1 MDIMRM
7 GDEPK
12 YLGSWDL
19 YELPGQKI
27 KATIREIRVELV
39 EDTKGQKKNK
49 AVMYFVEDFKPM
61 ILNIENKKRLAKLF
75 ATKENTE
82 LAGKVIEI
90 CHEKVKAFGDIHDAL
105 RIVPRKLPQV
115 NGTANVKLPKCEICG
130 KPIQAAQGMTGEQVA
145 AYTKDKYGQAI
156 CSGCARKKAQEKA
169 QEAANETV
177 DE

>member
-12 YLGSWDL
+12 FLGSWDL
-19 YELPGQKI
+19 YELPNQRI

-39 EDTKGQKKNK
+39 EDTKGQKKEK
-49 AVMYFVEDFKPM
+49 AVMYFAEDIKPM
-61 ILNIENKKRLAKLF
+61 ILNIENKKRLTKLF
-75 ATKENTE
+75 STKENTV

-90 CHEKVKAFGDIHDAL
+90 GYEKVKAFGDIHDAL
-105 RIVPRKLPQV
+105 RITPRKLPQTI
-115 NGTANVKLPKCEICG
+115 GTATAKLPKCEICG
-130 KPIQAAQGMTGEQVA
+130 KPIQPAGGMTGEQVA

-156 CSGCARKKAQEKA
+156 CSVCARKKAQERA

-177 DE
+177 DK